1 MAKSNEMFESMDLFA
16 LIQDTMLPTAQEEE
30 EKKVKPVESTTTET
44 SNNLAELDGE
54 EEDDSLDL
62 EEDEDSTAEEKKPAV
77 KQKKSAPKTVKL
89 PVRCIGRNFDMEV
102 SGSGTLTYEE
112 LLGTLYAQ
120 GIKEVA
126 HSDVRPLENKGGVVY
141 FNYPT
146 KGSNEG
152 VQVFPGEHLKALI
165 ASGMDQLEVVPE
177 LFEGYLQTSPN
188 EISVGHLLEKW
199 TAEWPIWNGEELNYD
214 VLTQVAIPVGGKTL
228 TDSDQLTF
236 PIDVIKSGLKITLS
250 AEDFPMSETITHKE
264 IVDYLWGQVPVK
276 VSLHKL
282 SSGVLVANYAAE
294 KSGAPIQVNRNFAK
308 VNDKSTT
315 TMVTESYALPLN
327 LYFVTLNQRRELN
340 SSMFNG
346 KERVTEIDV
355 LELLKQSYSMLR
367 SKDRRIDSIYVKE
380 THTLSVALV
389 SGTKGSASFAL
400 PEPSS
405 TGLFKLIRTREE
417 LEEVKKEPFFLG
429 NLFTRTESARVEV
442 NPIGCFLGMLGNG
455 RQCCD
460 VLSVKFESKLPKIPR
475 NILNTIIADF
485 SAHAEQE
492 RIVRIYYDSRKETYV
507 LIAPLEKGTV
517 ACKASIRYTFER
529 QPDYMH
535 LFMTVHSHN
544 TMPAYFS
551 STDDKDEAIT
561 GIYGVIG
568 TVDKTPSMRFRIGM
582 EGTFTEVNAA
592 DLFEEV

>member
-1 MAKSNEMFESMDLFA
+1 MAKSNEMFEGMDLFS
-16 LIQDTMLPTAQEEE
+16 LFGEDVMPTAQAE
-30 EKKVKPVESTTTET
+30 EKEVTPVSTETTEE
-44 SNNLAELDGE
+44 SNDLEDLDGE
-54 EEDDSLDL
+54 DEDDSLDL
-62 EEDEDSTAEEKKPAV
+62 DVKDSKAKERKPAAKKSTATI
-77 KQKKSAPKTVKL
+77 KTVKL

-102 SGSGTLTYEE
+102 SGSGTVTYEE
-112 LLGTLYAQ
+112 LLGTLHAQ

-126 HSDVRPLENKGGVVY
+126 HADVRPLEAKDGVVY
-141 FNYPT
+141 FNYPMHGT
-146 KGSNEG
+146 KEG
-152 VQVFPGEHLKALI
+152 VQVFSGKNHIAII
-165 ASGMDQLEVVPE
+165 ASGMDQMEVTPE
-177 LFEGYLQTSPN
+177 LFEGYLQTSPK

-199 TAEWPIWNGEELNYD
+199 TADWPMWNGEELNYD
-214 VLTQVAIPVGGKTL
+214 VTTQVAIPVGGKVL
-228 TDSDQLTF
+228 TDTDQLTF
-236 PIDVIKSGLKITLS
+236 PIEVVKSGKKITL
-250 AEDFPMSETITHKE
+250 AADDFPMSETITSKE

-276 VSLHKL
+276 ISLQKL
-282 SSGVLVANYAAE
+282 SSGVLVANFAAE
-294 KSGAPIQVNRNFAK
+294 KKGTPINVDKKFAK
-308 VNDKSTT
+308 VNDKGTT
-315 TMVTESYALPLN
+315 TMVTESYALPLSV
-327 LYFVTLNQRRELN
+327 YFVTLNQRMELN

-346 KERVTEIDV
+346 KERVTEADV

-389 SGTKGSASFAL
+389 SGTKGSASYAL
-400 PEPSS
+400 PEPAS

-429 NLFTRTESARVEV
+429 NLATLTESARVEIS
-442 NPIGCFLGMLGNG
+442 PIGCFLGMLGKG

-460 VLSVKFESKLPKIPR
+460 VLSVTFESKLPKIPK
-475 NILNTIIADF
+475 NLLNTIIADF
-485 SAHAEQE
+485 SAHAETE
-492 RIVRIYYDSRKETYV
+492 RIVRIYYDSRKGSYV
-507 LIAPLEKGTV
+507 LIAPLTEDTV
-517 ACKASIRYTFER
+517 ECKTSIRYTFEN

-551 STDDKDEAIT
+551 STDNKDEAIT

-568 TVDKTPSMRFRIGM
+568 TVDKTPTMRFRIGM